1 MNAPSKPHATI
12 ERLLAKM
19 PEWGASDLFVCVGRP
34 PAVRLHGAVV
44 PLEIPATRAED
55 VERFVGEL
63 LPGVLSE
70 RFAVSGDLDVGY
82 TLAPGQRFRI
92 NLARQQGVTS
102 LVARAL
108 PSGALDLVALGLPSA
123 VEALSDLPR
132 GLVLVTGTTGAGKST
147 TLAAMIH
154 RINRDRSAHI
164 IMIEEPIEFVHV
176 DLKSRVTQRE
186 VGVDTL
192 SFDVA
197 LRQALRESPD
207 VIMLGELR
215 DVATMQ
221 VAVQAALT
229 GHLVFATLHTVD
241 AAQTLQRILSYM
253 PEHQRGQLAAD
264 LSLCLRGI
272 VSQRLLP
279 RRDGQGRVVAVEL
292 LTVAPAAARLIRE
305 QRVPDLQDLMKASND
320 PAIVTFDRSLLALYK
335 NNVVAYEVCAAYAS
349 NPDEFALSAGGMQ
362 TGVGAFRGDGPDGPV
377 AGLDMHELLR
387 LMAERG
393 ASDLHLSVG
402 RPPLLRVNGEL
413 RAEPLPALSVGDL
426 RVLLH
431 SILSTRQRGTY
442 ELEREIDFSLALG
455 SGRRFRVN
463 AYYERGHMAAAFRA
477 IATTIP
483 TPEMLG
489 LPTSVMDMGKQPHG
503 LLLVVGPTGA
513 GKTTTLACL
522 VDRINETRH
531 AHVITIEDP
540 IEYVH
545 APKRATIHQR
555 EVNADTKSFANAL
568 RYILRQDPD
577 VVLIGEL
584 RDLETVSSALTAAET
599 GHLVLATLHTNDAVQ
614 TVDRIVDVFPP
625 HQQGQARS
633 QLAASLLGVV
643 SQRLLSRADG
653 KGRVAAYEVMIANAA
668 IRTLIREQKMHQA
681 FSTMQAASAQAMQT
695 LDRDLERLVKQ
706 KLVTKDEAQRYMRNP
721 AQLDKPPEPSVPTR

>member
-1 MNAPSKPHATI
+1 MSSPAKPHASI

-44 PLEIPATRAED
+44 PLEIPPTRGED
-55 VERFVGEL
+55 VERFVADL
-63 LPGVLSE
+63 LPAALAE
-70 RFAVSGDLDVGY
+70 RFAHSGDLDVGY
-82 TLAPGQRFRI
+82 TLGLGQRFRI
-92 NLARQQGVTS
+92 NLARQQGLVS
-102 LVARAL
+102 IVARAL
-108 PSGALDLVALGLPSA
+108 PSGALSLTELGLPAA

-147 TLAAMIH
+147 TLAAMVH
-154 RINRDRSAHI
+154 RINRERSTHI
-164 IMIEEPIEFVHV
+164 ITIEEPIEFVHA

-186 VGVDTL
+186 VGIDTA
-192 SFDVA
+192 SFEVA

-207 VIMLGELR
+207 VIMIGELR
-215 DVATMQ
+215 DMNTMQ

-241 AAQTLQRILSYM
+241 ASQTLQRILSLM
-253 PEHQRGQLAAD
+253 PEDQRDQLALD
-264 LSLCLRGI
+264 LSMCLRGVI
-272 VSQRLLP
+272 SQRLLP
-279 RRDGQGRVVAVEL
+279 RRDGQGRAVAIEL
-292 LTVAPAAARLIRE
+292 LSVSPAAARLIRE
-305 QRVPDLQDLMKASND
+305 QRVPDLQDLMKASTD
-320 PAIVTFDRSLLALYK
+320 PSIVTFDRSLLALYK
-335 NNVVAYEVCAAYAS
+335 RGVVGYEVCAAYAS
-349 NPDEFALSAGGMQ
+349 NPDEFALSAGGMH
-362 TGVGAFRGDGPDGPV
+362 TGVNAFRSDGPDAPV
-377 AGLDMHELLR
+377 TGLDMHELLR
-387 LMAERG
+387 LMTERG

-402 RPPLLRVNGEL
+402 RPPLLRVMGEL
-413 RAEPLPALSVGDL
+413 RAEELPALSAGDL

-431 SILSTRQRGTY
+431 SILSIRQRSTY

-463 AYYERGHMAAAFRA
+463 AYYERGHIAAAFRA

-483 TPEMLG
+483 TPEVLG
-489 LPTSVMDMGKQPHG
+489 LPNAVLEMGKQPHG

-545 APKRATIHQR
+545 VPKRATIHQR
-555 EVNADTKSFANAL
+555 EVNADTKSFATAL

-614 TVDRIVDVFPP
+614 TIDRIVDVFPP

-633 QLAASLLGVV
+633 QLAASLIGVV
-643 SQRLLSRADG
+643 SQRLLTRADG
-653 KGRVAAYEVMIANAA
+653 KGRVAAYEVMVANAA
-668 IRTLIREQKMHQA
+668 IRTLVREQKMHQA
-681 FSTMQAASAQAMQT
+681 FSTMQAATSQGMQT

-706 KLVTKDEAQRYMRNP
+706 KLVTKEEAQRYLRNP
-721 AQLDKPPEPSVPTR
+721 TQLDKPQEPPPVAR

>member
-1 MNAPSKPHATI
+1 MNPPAKPVPI
-12 ERLLAKM
+12 ERMLGKM
-19 PEWGASDLFVCVGRP
+19 QEWGASDLFVCCGRP

-44 PLEIPATRAED
+44 PLEIAATQAED
-55 VERFVGEL
+55 MERFLAAL
-63 LPGVLSE
+63 LSKPQAE
-70 RFAVSGDLDVGY
+70 RYAETGDLDVGY
-82 TLAPGQRFRI
+82 TLSPGQRFRI
-92 NLARQQGVTS
+92 NLARQQGQTS
-102 LVARAL
+102 IVARAL
-108 PSGALDLVALGLPSA
+108 PSGALDLSELGLPTA

-147 TLAAMIH
+147 TLAAMLH
-154 RINRDRSAHI
+154 RINRDRSTHI
-164 IMIEEPIEFVHV
+164 ILIEEPIEFVHT

-186 VGVDTL
+186 VGSDTL
-192 SFDVA
+192 GFETA

-241 AAQTLQRILSYM
+241 AAQTLQRILGYL
-253 PEHQRGQLAAD
+253 PEHQRSQLAAD

-279 RRDGQGRVVAVEL
+279 RRDGKGRVVAVEM
-292 LTVAPAAARLIRE
+292 LTVVPAAAHLIRE
-305 QRVPDLQDLMKASND
+305 QRVPELQDLMKASTD
-320 PAIVTFDRSLLALYK
+320 PGIVTFDQSLLALHK
-335 NNVVAYEVCAAYAS
+335 RGLVAYEVCAAYAS
-349 NPDEFALSAGGMQ
+349 NPDEFALAAGGMRS
-362 TGVGAFRGDGPDGPV
+362 GVGAFRGETPDAPV
-377 AGLDMHELLR
+377 SGLDMHELLR
-387 LMAERG
+387 LMSERG

-402 RPPLLRVNGEL
+402 LSPLLRVNGEL
-413 RAEPLPALSVGDL
+413 RAESLPVLSAGDL

-431 SILSTRQRGTY
+431 SILSTRQRSAY

-455 SGRRFRVN
+455 NGRRFRVN

-477 IATTIP
+477 IASIIP
-483 TPEMLG
+483 RPEQLG
-489 LPTSVMDMGKQPHG
+489 LPNTVLEMGTSPHG
-503 LLLVVGPTGA
+503 LLLVVGPTGS

-522 VDRINETRH
+522 VDRVNETRH
-531 AHVITIEDP
+531 DHIITIEDP

-545 APKRATIHQR
+545 PPKLATIHQR
-555 EVNADTKSFANAL
+555 EVNADTKSFASAL
-568 RYILRQDPD
+568 RHILRQDPD

-614 TVDRIVDVFPP
+614 TIDRIVDVFPP
-625 HQQGQARS
+625 HQQSQARS
-633 QLAASLLGVV
+633 QLAASLIGVV
-643 SQRLLSRADG
+643 SQRLLRRADG
-653 KGRVAAYEVMIANAA
+653 KGRVAAYEVMVANAA

-681 FSTMQAASAQAMQT
+681 FSTMQAASAQGMQT

-721 AQLDKPPEPSVPTR
+721 AQLDKPPEPPAPTR